1 MNKISA
7 RIIALLLCAST
18 SAVVFSACAKDD
30 GPKKTVDP
38 TVTKENNTK
47 EPTFEETSEYEGQK
61 FTILQAHDGSNKA
74 ENFHDTYIACEERTG
89 EPINDAVID
98 RNEKVFEK
106 YGVTIEKRQG
116 GAGDAATAAK
126 SGTVDFADGL
136 RLGYSVRPP
145 TQWTATTTTSSR
157 YRTSIL
163 LRAIGHRVL
172 RKP

>member
-47 EPTFEETSEYEGQK
+47 EPTFEDTSEYDGQK

-74 ENFHDTYIACEERTG
+74 ENFHDT
-89 EPINDAVID
+89 
-98 RNEKVFEK
+98 
-106 YGVTIEKRQG
+106 
-116 GAGDAATAAK
+116 
-126 SGTVDFADGL
+126 
-136 RLGYSVRPP
+136 
-145 TQWTATTTTSSR
+145 
-157 YRTSIL
+157 
-163 LRAIGHRVL
+163 
-172 RKP
+172 

>member
-47 EPTFEETSEYEGQK
+47 EPTFEDTSEYDGQK

-74 ENFHDTYIACEERTG
+74 ENFHDTYIACEERAA

-126 SGTVDFADGL
+126 SGTVDFEMVYDWGIRQTTNATG
-136 RLGYSVRPP
+136 RL
-145 TQWTATTTTSSR
+145 TTTTSSR